1 MDRMEDFRELLERV
15 QASVAGVGEV
25 QVGNAYGWM
34 LDTERQLE
42 WSGDPHSENI
52 QVTFC
57 GNVGLGKDLA
67 KLLGL
72 DPEMLQYRLQRDPEA
87 TEPREVAIEK
97 WTEECGAKS

>member
-1 MDRMEDFRELLERV
+1 MEDSRKLLERV
-15 QASVAGVGEV
+15 QASVAIVSEV

-42 WSGDPHSENI
+42 WSGDPHSEII

-57 GNVGLGKDLA
+57 GHVGLGKDLA
-67 KLLGL
+67 ELLRL
-72 DPEMLQYRLQRDPEA
+72 DQSLLRYKFQRDPEA

-97 WTEECGAKS
+97 WPGKRGTEV